1 MAFTKIAAAGIGS
14 TGTVTLENLVV
25 TGSVTGAVTG
35 NATGLSGTPNITV
48 GTIGATSLNASGVV
62 TATTFSGA
70 LTGNVTGNATGLSGT
85 PNITVG
91 SIIASNATISGN
103 VSVAGTLTYEDVTN
117 VDSIGIVTART
128 GVRIDAGG
136 LVVVGVTTVAAGSS
150 AAPSISP
157 TGDSDTGIFFPSADT
172 IAFGEGGAEAFRITS
187 SGNVGIG
194 TNNPTSK
201 LQVQNGGILVK
212 GAATPNINFEPAGVV
227 GNADISFDGTN
238 FTIVSNSSSAAML
251 FSTNSTERL
260 CITPTGNIG
269 IGTNNPGA
277 KLDVAGSAQFGS
289 NVVDTTIIQKVFS
302 PAHVAANR
310 GAKIRIGLNDGGFSG
325 VEVQNTVGSNGSHNS
340 QNVHLINHNG
350 GVAGDIYSLTARYDG
365 NIGIGITNPNTKLD
379 IVCGVGS
386 TGIVVRP
393 SSLSSDANGNA
404 SAVNN
409 MIHLRMPYGA
419 DPGAVANAGAK
430 IGIVMEGRNDEI
442 FQTFGGGKRASI
454 YGVSEDDGA
463 GYSRRMGLA
472 FYTSPFD
479 AAEVERIRISNT
491 GNVGIG
497 TISPSEK
504 THISGTGD
512 IKLRVGT
519 TSSGVNANAALNL
532 TTASEGNYTIQTGN
546 AVSGGLRFY
555 DTTAG
560 AERVRVS
567 AAGSFGI
574 GTGNPDEI
582 LCVSKT
588 SPDPYNTVLTH
599 LKLINDAG
607 NGGAG
612 NRIQFVTGAATAWI
626 QSFVAGA
633 NSTSGSDLVF
643 GTPST
648 GTVGTERLRIT
659 STGDLNITQ
668 TPGRYSVDVNPG
680 STSIANG
687 GTVDFS
693 IASGMLVANNHTNG
707 NVTIYI
713 CGGGTVTAV
722 ANTGSNVGSFAYNA
736 GINGYRWTNNYGSA
750 AIFGFFFVR
759 TRANA

>member
-1 MAFTKIAAAGIGS
+1 MALTKVSGEIIQNPLNVGIITATRIDGNVSGDINS
-14 TGTVTLENLVV
+14 TGVSTFTTLK
-25 TGSVTGAVTG
+25 
-35 NATGLSGTPNITV
+35 V
-48 GTIGATSLNASGVV
+48 GTGVTISGGIV

-91 SIIASNATISGN
+91 NIIASNATISGN

-136 LVVVGVTTVAAGSS
+136 LVVVGVTTVAAGST
-150 AAPSISP
+150 AAPSITP

-172 IAFGEGGAEAFRITS
+172 IAFGEGGSEALRINS

-194 TNNPTSK
+194 
-201 LQVQNGGILVK
+201 L
-212 GAATPNINFEPAGVV
+212 
-227 GNADISFDGTN
+227 
-238 FTIVSNSSSAAML
+238 
-251 FSTNSTERL
+251 
-260 CITPTGNIG
+260 
-269 IGTNNPGA
+269 
-277 KLDVAGSAQFGS
+277 
-289 NVVDTTIIQKVFS
+289 
-302 PAHVAANR
+302 
-310 GAKIRIGLNDGGFSG
+310 
-325 VEVQNTVGSNGSHNS
+325 
-340 QNVHLINHNG
+340 
-350 GVAGDIYSLTARYDG
+350 
-365 NIGIGITNPNTKLD
+365 TNPNTKLD

-393 SSLSSDANGNA
+393 SSLISDANGNA

-419 DPGAVANAGAK
+419 NAGAVANAGAK

-454 YGVSEDDGA
+454 YGVSEDDSG

-497 TISPSEK
+497 TTNPSEK

-722 ANTGSNVGSFAYNA
+722 ANTGSNVGSFAYNS
-736 GINGYRWTNNYGSA
+736 GINGYRWTNNSGSTA
-750 AIFGFFFVR
+750 TFGFFFVR